1 MKREWIEVYLKGL
14 LMGLADIIPG
24 VSGGTIAFITGIYE
38 RLINAI
44 KSFDPRLAFLW
55 LLVWRKEERSEFI
68 ELLQKMDF
76 LFLLVLLSGIMTSFL
91 IASRYILLALN
102 QYPVYTYSF
111 FLGLIAASSLVVYRK
126 VEVFDV
132 RTMASGIGGF
142 LAAFWVTGISGALL
156 PHTPPVIFFSGFV
169 AITAMLLPGISG
181 SFILLI
187 LGQYEYMLGVLKNL
201 DYIMILIFI
210 SGAVLSLLLSS
221 RFLAYLLKRYR
232 QPTISMLVGL
242 MVGALRLPVERVIFV
257 RGFYPELGFI
267 WNTWTLTVSLFFI
280 LLGVIIILTL
290 ERD

>member
-1 MKREWIEVYLKGL
+1 
-14 LMGLADIIPG
+14 
-24 VSGGTIAFITGIYE
+24 
-38 RLINAI
+38 
-44 KSFDPRLAFLW
+44 
-55 LLVWRKEERSEFI
+55 
-68 ELLQKMDF
+68 
-76 LFLLVLLSGIMTSFL
+76 
-91 IASRYILLALN
+91 
-102 QYPVYTYSF
+102 
-111 FLGLIAASSLVVYRK
+111 
-126 VEVFDV
+126 
-132 RTMASGIGGF
+132 
-142 LAAFWVTGISGALL
+142 
-156 PHTPPVIFFSGFV
+156 
-169 AITAMLLPGISG
+169 
-181 SFILLI
+181 ILLI